1 MVPLFLFLLLVGVW
15 LSDHGMGIPCV
26 FYSLTGLQCPGCG
39 VTRMFSALFKGDFS
53 AAYHSNAAIFLLLP
67 ILAGIGCYAS
77 VHWLKTGSWA
87 FPPLDG
93 LADCRVRCVFDRLC
107 RYAQFECA
115 HMRLKVNKK
124 GEARF
129 DCFSLSICRKTQSVS

>member
-1 MVPLFLFLLLVGVW
+1 MKKAALMVPLFLFLLLVGVW

-87 FPPLDG
+87 FPRWMDWLI
-93 LADCRVRCVFDRLC
+93 AVCAVFLIGF
-107 RYAQFECA
+107 AV
-115 HMRLKVNKK
+115 MRNLNV
-124 GEARF
+124 
-129 DCFSLSICRKTQSVS
+129 LI

>member
-1 MVPLFLFLLLVGVW
+1 MHKADLLKERMKKAALMVPLFLFLLLVGVW

-39 VTRMFSALFKGDFS
+39 VTRMFSALFKGDFA

-87 FPPLDG
+87 FPRWMDWLI
-93 LADCRVRCVFDRLC
+93 AACAVFLIGF
-107 RYAQFECA
+107 AV
-115 HMRLKVNKK
+115 MRNLNV
-124 GEARF
+124 
-129 DCFSLSICRKTQSVS
+129 LI

>member
-1 MVPLFLFLLLVGVW
+1 MVPLFLFLLLAGVW

-26 FYSLTGLQCPGCG
+26 FYSLTGL
-39 VTRMFSALFKGDFS
+39 FSALFKGDFA

-87 FPPLDG
+87 FPRWMDWLI
-93 LADCRVRCVFDRLC
+93 AVCAVFLIGF
-107 RYAQFECA
+107 AV
-115 HMRLKVNKK
+115 MRNLNV
-124 GEARF
+124 
-129 DCFSLSICRKTQSVS
+129 LI